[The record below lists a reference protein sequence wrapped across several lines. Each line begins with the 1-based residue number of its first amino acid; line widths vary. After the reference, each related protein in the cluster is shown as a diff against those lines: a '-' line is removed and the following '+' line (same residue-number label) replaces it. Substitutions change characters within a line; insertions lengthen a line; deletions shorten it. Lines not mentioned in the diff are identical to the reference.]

1 MNAKQQAFE
10 RILAGRL
17 PKAIKAIELLGNL
30 SNRGNYD
37 FTEQQAVNL
46 VRQIDQARDSLAKSF
61 KIDQRTQK
69 QPIKEPEPGK
79 DPGFDNIEPIN
90 SPALCWVT
98 WALERIQVNDI
109 KEAKEM
115 LITGIKLSKEK
126 VTK

>member
-1 MNAKQQAFE
+1 MNAKQQAFD
-10 RILAGRL
+10 RILARRL
-17 PKAIKAIELLGNL
+17 PNAIKAIELLGNL

-69 QPIKEPEPGK
+69 QPIKEPETGK
-79 DPGFDNIEPIN
+79 DPGFDSLEPIN
-90 SPALCWVT
+90 SAALCWVS
-98 WALERIQVNDI
+98 WALERIQRNDI
-109 KEAKEM
+109 KAGKEM